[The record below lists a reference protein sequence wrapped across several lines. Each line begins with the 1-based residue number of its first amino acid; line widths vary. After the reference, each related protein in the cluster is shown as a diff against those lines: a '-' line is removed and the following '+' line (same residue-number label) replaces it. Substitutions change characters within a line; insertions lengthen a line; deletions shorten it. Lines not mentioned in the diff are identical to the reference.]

1 MISSAADMVLEKNI
15 FKQKLLTNELWEF
28 SSKNFMNIFVANQHI
43 LSAKGIKN
51 ASFLEICGPDPTPII
66 QPNSFD
72 ICILYGFWIFQ
83 YYFNQ
88 TSYLVNLTF

>member
-1 MISSAADMVLEKNI
+1 MVFEKKSI
-15 FKQKLLTNELWEF
+15 FKQKPLTNELWEF

-51 ASFLEICGPDPTPII
+51 ASFLEICGPAPTPNI

-72 ICILYGFWIFQ
+72 ISIL
-83 YYFNQ
+83 
-88 TSYLVNLTF
+88 